1 MNQFLFPLL
10 MLAMIGWM
18 FYSQRKQQKKQQ
30 EKMSTIKKGDEIITI
45 GGLYGIVDEID
56 DKKVVLDVDGVYL
69 TFARFAIRERVTE
82 AAAQTETAVAVEETE
97 TTETIET
104 AVESNEE

>member
-1 MNQFLFPLL
+1 MNQFLFPMI
-10 MLAMIGWM
+10 MLAMVAWM

-30 EKMSTIKKGDEIITI
+30 EKMNAIQKGDEVVTI

-82 AAAQTETAVAVEETE
+82 AKVATTSPVET